1 MSTAQLLSCAFFAL
15 LQACPAAATSTAS
28 HAVTWQQ
35 WPSASCL
42 LTQQLLLLYCA
53 HRLHIII
60 IVLRLANLCKVDV
73 K

>member
-42 LTQQLLLLYCA
+42 LTQLLL
-53 HRLHIII
+53 H
-60 IVLRLANLCKVDV
+60 VLSI
-73 K
+73 